1 MLQGWTSHGQKND
14 VAITPDGSKAFVSW
28 TNEGVEKG
36 GQTNILSG
44 MSMLIFNKAGQI
56 SDVVAFRSP
65 MESEKP
71 SLFK

>member
-1 MLQGWTSHGQKND
+1 MGRGND

-28 TNEGVEKG
+28 ANEGVEKG
-36 GQTNILSG
+36 GQNNLLTG

-56 SDVVAFRSP
+56 SQVIAFRAP
-65 MESEKP
+65 LESEKA